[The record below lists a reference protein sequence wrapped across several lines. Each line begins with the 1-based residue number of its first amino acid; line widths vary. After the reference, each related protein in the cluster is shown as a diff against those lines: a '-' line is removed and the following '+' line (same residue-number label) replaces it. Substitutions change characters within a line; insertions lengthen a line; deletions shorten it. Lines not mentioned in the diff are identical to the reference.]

1 MKITK
6 QQLKQIIKEELK
18 EAGEYRHPKTAFGDA
33 WVGPTGEEYKGA
45 LGALDRMF
53 SALDEEPVERQSE
66 FIEKVLQ
73 DVTDMTI
80 RWREDLGERGQ
91 YEPDSS

>member
-1 MKITK
+1 MKLTK
-6 QQLKQIIKEELK
+6 AQLKKIIQEELK

-33 WVGPTGEEYKGA
+33 WVGPTREEYKGV
-45 LGALDRMF
+45 LGAFDRMF

-73 DVTDMTI
+73 DVTNMTV
-80 RWREDLGERGQ
+80 RWREDLDERGQ
-91 YEPDSS
+91 YE